1 MKAGRIYQ
9 ENRETTMSTNQPIDC
24 GVTPTFSVATSL
36 TAASEP
42 GAEEGSSFI
51 PRQPKSLA
59 DVGLEPKDLFPLVLR
74 FLFFHGPH
82 SGGAIARQL
91 KMPVPIVEPIVVLM
105 KNEQWLGH
113 KGAAPG
119 SDYIYELTPKGA
131 EQARLAIQRGT
142 YCGSAPVSIEQ
153 YEQAMMRQSVRN
165 LTPPLRRILA
175 VYHDLLLS
183 KTVAA
188 QLAQAIISGRSLLL
202 YGPSGNG
209 KSTLAS
215 RIINAWSSEIW
226 IPRALFVGGEVLR
239 LFDSAVHVERP
250 LPRSGGYVHEETI
263 DQRWVRIARP
273 SISVGGELCLEHLE
287 PTLNPISQ
295 IIESPLHL
303 KSNGGCLVIDDFG
316 RQRIH
321 FSELLNRWIIPMD
334 RGFDFVNLPSG
345 RQIRIPFDQLLV
357 FATNLRPRDIADD
370 AFFRRI
376 PYKIELLGPNEEQF
390 RKLFDRLAQQHNV
403 EVQAGA
409 VDYLL
414 EKHFDRSNRTLCF
427 SYAGDLL
434 QQAIDFCKLHNVPA
448 RFNREI
454 ADLAALN
461 YFADR

>member
-1 MKAGRIYQ
+1 M
-9 ENRETTMSTNQPIDC
+9 TTNQPLDFGIA
-24 GVTPTFSVATSL
+24 PTFAVPAPL
-36 TAASEP
+36 AASDDRDLNDGEL
-42 GAEEGSSFI
+42 FV
-51 PRQPKSLA
+51 PRQPKSLVE
-59 DVGLEPKDLFPLVLR
+59 VGLEPKDLFPLILR
-74 FLFFHGPH
+74 FLYFHGPH
-82 SGGAIARQL
+82 SGAAIARQM
-91 KMPVPIVEPIVVLM
+91 KMPVSIVEPVVVLL
-105 KNEQWLGH
+105 KQEQWIGH

-119 SDYIYELTPKGA
+119 SDYVYELTPKGA
-131 EQARLAIQRGT
+131 EQARMAIKRGT
-142 YCGSAPVSIEQ
+142 YCGAAPVSIEQ
-153 YEQAMMRQSVRN
+153 YEQAMLRQSVRK

-175 VYHDLLLS
+175 AYQDMILS

-188 QLAQAIISGRSLLL
+188 QLAQAVTSGRSLLL

-209 KSTLAS
+209 KSSIAS
-215 RIINAWSSEIW
+215 RLIHAWSSEIW

-239 LFDSAVHVERP
+239 LFDSAVHREMPV
-250 LPRSGGYVHEETI
+250 PRSAGYMHEDTI

-273 SISVGGELCLEHLE
+273 AIVVGGELCLEHLE
-287 PTLNPISQ
+287 PTLNPVSQ

-321 FSELLNRWIIPMD
+321 FSDLLNRWIIPMD

-357 FATNLRPRDIADD
+357 FATNLKPKDIADD

-376 PYKIELLGPNEEQF
+376 PYKIELMGPNEEQF
-390 RKLFDRLAQQHNV
+390 RKLFERLAQQSHV

-409 VDYLL
+409 LDYLL
-414 EKHFDRSNRTLCF
+414 EKHFERSGRVLCF
-427 SYAGDLL
+427 SFAGDLL
-434 QQAIDFCKLHNVPA
+434 QQAIDFCKMHNVPA

-454 ADLAALN
+454 ADLSVLN